1 MFCENCG
8 EKVSKEDAF
17 CTNCGSPIKNDE
29 TKDTTEE
36 IKTEEN
42 IEVTT
47 NENSSVE
54 ETQVKEEKVEPVPP
68 VETTVSSNIPKENI
82 KKGSTGKVA
91 LIIVVILLVLA
102 AIGGALYF
110 FIFKDKDKEY
120 KSENSVIALTSAF
133 ENMQKKKGYTTV
145 INGNILT
152 TGVDEID
159 ASFNWE
165 TNFDIENKKIK
176 MNVSITYAEAQ
187 LEVPIYADFSDKN
200 NNYIYF
206 KLPSIITGVDEW
218 QKISLGYA
226 DFEELMDILSGTD
239 DDSNESTLKEFKESV
254 KDIDFVK
261 KEKSD
266 ISDCDYYKII
276 INEENLKKISEA
288 YEDFD
293 LTDSDIEEMQ
303 LKDGFTIGVYVNK
316 KDNYVSKINL
326 DMTDYINQLVYG
338 EIEFKKLDFSIEYK
352 DVDKSLNVT
361 IPSDAKKA
369 KELDLDELYGNYL
382 PGFDDPNQQIPG
394 GIIPDDDDDDENY
407 VDDYAITDY
416 GYEVKYNM
424 PEGFEPSSVNDDS
437 FKIYR
442 NDSLRVV
449 MSNYRESGDERFE
462 DIESSKQSLE
472 SNDNYKNIT
481 LSDEKELT
489 FNKKK
494 FAYKELSYET
504 SSGSKRYETVICYQL
519 DDNYVYSVK
528 YEKSGSPITESEL
541 KLFLDIQVSKK

>member
-8 EKVSKEDAF
+8 GKVSKEDAF
-17 CTNCGSPIKNDE
+17 CTNCGSPIKNAE
-29 TKDTTEE
+29 TNDTTEE
-36 IKTEEN
+36 VKNEET

-47 NENSSVE
+47 NENPSATE
-54 ETQVKEEKVEPVPP
+54 MQVKEEKVETAPS
-68 VETTVSSNIPKENI
+68 VEPSANNIKKENI

-91 LIIVVILLVLA
+91 LIITIILLVLA

-133 ENMQKKKGYTTV
+133 ENMQKKKGYTTI
-145 INGNILT
+145 INGNMVT
-152 TGVDEID
+152 TGVDKID

-176 MNVSITYAEAQ
+176 MNVALTYNEAEIK
-187 LEVPIYADFSDKN
+187 VPIYADFSDKN

-218 QKISLGYA
+218 QKLSLGYG
-226 DFEELMDILSGTD
+226 DFEELMDILANND
-239 DDSNESTLKEFKESV
+239 NDSNESTLEEFKEKV

-276 INEENLKKISEA
+276 INEENLKKLSEA

-303 LKDGFTIGVYVNK
+303 LKDGFIIEVYVNK

-326 DMTDYINQLVYG
+326 DMTDYISQFTYG
-338 EIEFKKLDFSIEYK
+338 EIEFKKFDFSVEYK

-361 IPSDAKKA
+361 IPSEAKNA
-369 KELDLDELYGNYL
+369 KELDMDELYGGYL
-382 PGFDDPNQQIPG
+382 PGFNIPEPDAGIPG
-394 GIIPDDDDDDENY
+394 DDENY

-416 GYEVKYNM
+416 GYKVKYNM
-424 PEGFEPSSVNDDS
+424 PEGFEPSSVNDDT

-462 DIESSKQSLE
+462 DIESSKQSFE
-472 SNDNYKNIT
+472 ANDSYKNVT

-489 FNKKK
+489 YNNKK

-504 SSGSKRYETVICYQL
+504 STGSKGYQTVICYQL
-519 DDNYVYSVK
+519 DDDYVYSVK
-528 YEKSGSPITESEL
+528 YEKNGSPITESEL
-541 KLFLDIQVSKK
+541 KLFLDITVSKN

>member
-47 NENSSVE
+47 NENPSVE

-110 FIFKDKDKEY
+110 FIFKDKEY

-226 DFEELMDILSGTD
+226 DFEELMDILSGAN

-416 GYEVKYNM
+416 GYKVKYNM

-494 FAYKELSYET
+494 FVYKELSYET

>member
-8 EKVSKEDAF
+8 EKVSKEDTF
-17 CTNCGSPIKNDE
+17 CTNCGSPIKKGEANNTTDE
-29 TKDTTEE
+29 VR
-36 IKTEEN
+36 TEEN

-47 NENSSVE
+47 DENQSVE
-54 ETQVKEEKVEPVPP
+54 ETRVKEEKIEPVSP

-82 KKGSTGKVA
+82 KKGSTGKVV
-91 LIIVVILLVLA
+91 LIIVAILLVLA

-110 FIFKDKDKEY
+110 FVFKDKEY
-120 KSENSVIALTSAF
+120 RSENSVLNLTSAF
-133 ENMQKKKGYTTV
+133 ENMQKKKSYTTV
-145 INGNILT
+145 INGNVLT
-152 TGVDEID
+152 TGVDKID

-165 TNFDIENKKIK
+165 TNLDIENKKIK
-176 MNVSITYAEAQ
+176 MNVNLTYNEAEI
-187 LEVPIYADFSDKN
+187 EVPIYADFNDKN

-218 QKISLGYA
+218 QKLSLGYA
-226 DFEELMDILSGTD
+226 DFDELMDILANNA
-239 DDSNESTLKEFKESV
+239 DDSNESTLEEFKEKI

-261 KEKSD
+261 KERSD
-266 ISDCDYYKII
+266 ISGCDYYKII

-303 LKDGFTIGVYVNK
+303 LKDGFIIEVYVNK
-316 KDNYVSKINL
+316 KDNYISKINL
-326 DMTDYINQLVYG
+326 DMTNYINLLAYG
-338 EIEFKKLDFSIEYK
+338 EIEFKKFDISIEYK
-352 DVDKSLNVT
+352 DIDKNLNIT
-361 IPSDAKKA
+361 IPSEAKNA
-369 KELDLDELYGNYL
+369 KEIDMNELYGGY
-382 PGFDDPNQQIPG
+382 GFDNPNQPIPG
-394 GIIPDDDDDDENY
+394 GVIPDDDDDDENY

-416 GYEVKYNM
+416 GYKVKYNM
-424 PEGFEPSSVNDDS
+424 PEGFEPSSVNDDT

-462 DIESSKQSLE
+462 DIESSKQAFETNGS
-472 SNDNYKNIT
+472 YKDVV
-481 LSDEKELT
+481 LSEEKELT
-489 FNKKK
+489 FNNKK

-504 SSGSKRYETVICYQL
+504 STGSKGYETVICYQL
-519 DDNYVYSVK
+519 DDNYVYRVK
-528 YEKSGSPITESEL
+528 YEKNGSPITESEL